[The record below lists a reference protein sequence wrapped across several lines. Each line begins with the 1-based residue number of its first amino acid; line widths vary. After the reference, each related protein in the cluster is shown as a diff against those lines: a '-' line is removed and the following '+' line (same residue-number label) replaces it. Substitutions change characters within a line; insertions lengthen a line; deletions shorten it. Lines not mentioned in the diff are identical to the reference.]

1 MRETPAKT
9 SGEKT
14 AAVCCGDGE
23 EWSSRL
29 RSARCGRGMGSYP
42 DRGYR
47 SVDLCPLISAV
58 WREMSC
64 GPPRCADSHDSPRRP
79 AVWHIAS
86 TELLEPT
93 STRCSGKFV
102 ANSDGLLQGC
112 QGRCQSGQGTCAA
125 ASVSAS
131 RALPADSPCARA
143 ALACRSPRAR
153 RRVRPR
159 GVSSPSES
167 FGASCSPAEAH
178 QLLVTGPFVR
188 ESHARQATF
197 LVEFERQWRDYLHQ
211 VLRPEEDVIGRDL
224 TAGEVEAL
232 SDEQKV
238 QMVRRSGRL
247 ERAPV
252 LASKVHSPSRPR
264 LARLACCV
272 CARVAWQ
279 CGSSRFVR
287 THWAQPRL
295 SYEIRVGMRC
305 KQSGLDRLEP
315 WRGLLCLSRGV
326 TVGWSHTV
334 NRVQALTRRVTA
346 DHAAHAPG
354 CSRRDFVVY
363 APRLVSTQNR
373 FSLLYLF
380 CHVAKSPSH

>member
-1 MRETPAKT
+1 M
-9 SGEKT
+9 
-14 AAVCCGDGE
+14 
-23 EWSSRL
+23 
-29 RSARCGRGMGSYP
+29 
-42 DRGYR
+42 
-47 SVDLCPLISAV
+47 
-58 WREMSC
+58 
-64 GPPRCADSHDSPRRP
+64 
-79 AVWHIAS
+79 
-86 TELLEPT
+86 
-93 STRCSGKFV
+93 
-102 ANSDGLLQGC
+102 
-112 QGRCQSGQGTCAA
+112 
-125 ASVSAS
+125 
-131 RALPADSPCARA
+131 
-143 ALACRSPRAR
+143 
-153 RRVRPR
+153 
-159 GVSSPSES
+159 
-167 FGASCSPAEAH
+167 
-178 QLLVTGPFVR
+178 TGPFVR

-238 QMVRRSGRL
+238 QMVRRRGRL

-252 LASKVHSPSRPR
+252 LAPKVRSPSRPR

-279 CGSSRFVR
+279 SGSSRFVR

-326 TVGWSHTV
+326 TVGRSHTV
-334 NRVQALTRRVTA
+334 NNRVQALTRRVTA
-346 DHAAHAPG
+346 DHAAHAAHAPG

-373 FSLLYLF
+373 NFSLLF
-380 CHVAKSPSH
+380 CHM

>member
-47 SVDLCPLISAV
+47 SIDLCPLISAV

-153 RRVRPR
+153 
-159 GVSSPSES
+159 
-167 FGASCSPAEAH
+167 
-178 QLLVTGPFVR
+178 
-188 ESHARQATF
+188 
-197 LVEFERQWRDYLHQ
+197 
-211 VLRPEEDVIGRDL
+211 
-224 TAGEVEAL
+224 
-232 SDEQKV
+232 
-238 QMVRRSGRL
+238 
-247 ERAPV
+247 
-252 LASKVHSPSRPR
+252 
-264 LARLACCV
+264 
-272 CARVAWQ
+272 
-279 CGSSRFVR
+279 
-287 THWAQPRL
+287 
-295 SYEIRVGMRC
+295 
-305 KQSGLDRLEP
+305 
-315 WRGLLCLSRGV
+315 
-326 TVGWSHTV
+326 
-334 NRVQALTRRVTA
+334 
-346 DHAAHAPG
+346 
-354 CSRRDFVVY
+354 
-363 APRLVSTQNR
+363 
-373 FSLLYLF
+373 
-380 CHVAKSPSH
+380 